1 MGNDS
6 VLAMIAYP
14 LLFSVPWIV
23 GIAWLC
29 KRAPDS
35 GDRTPA
41 PSMGERA
48 RSRLD
53 LR

>member
-6 VLAMIAYP
+6 VWAMIAYP
-14 LLFSVPWIV
+14 LLFSVPWV
-23 GIAWLC
+23 AGIIWLC
-29 KRAPDS
+29 KRTPPV
-35 GDRTPA
+35 GDGTPP